1 LLRKILACFYETL
14 PNSGDFI
21 GSHIRISKSGGTSK
35 RIGNLNSAFEKAHS
49 QTPACDFEK

>member
-1 LLRKILACFYETL
+1 MKTL
-14 PNSGDFI
+14 TNSGDFI